1 MARFSAT
8 TQSEAVV
15 PADRME
21 IWRALTDPDLLP
33 RLTPLLRKIDADG
46 DTWTWHMTRIAALGV
61 SISPSFTET
70 MSFDEG
76 RQIKYTHTPPPGV
89 RERAG
94 AEGWYEL
101 SDVATGTL
109 LRISLGLE
117 VDLPLPRS
125 TSPAVRKVMEGTMN
139 RMGERFSANLLRHL
153 GLEPDAAL
161 SA

>member
-1 MARFSAT
+1 MPRFTAT
-8 TQSEAVV
+8 TESVAVV
-15 PADRME
+15 PADRMA
-21 IWRALTDPDLLP
+21 IWDALTDPDLLP

-46 DTWTWHMTRIAALGV
+46 DTWTWHMTRISALGV
-61 SISPSFTET
+61 SISPSFTEA
-70 MSFDEG
+70 MRFDEG
-76 RQIKYTHTPPPGV
+76 RRIDYTHTPPPGV

-101 SDVATGTL
+101 TDVDGGTEL
-109 LRISLGLE
+109 KISLGLE

-125 TSPAVRKVMEGTMN
+125 AGPAVRKVMEATMT
-139 RMGERFSANLLRHL
+139 RMGDRFSANLLQHL